1 MLNPNQLVSWEIDEQ
16 QKPIKEGEGV
26 RGNVVGAGG
35 IGVAVGGSGVEV
47 LRNLCDGWEELK

>member
-1 MLNPNQLVSWEIDEQ
+1 MSSKSQLRRGRE
-16 QKPIKEGEGV
+16 EGV

-47 LRNLCDGWEELK
+47 LRNLCDGWQELK